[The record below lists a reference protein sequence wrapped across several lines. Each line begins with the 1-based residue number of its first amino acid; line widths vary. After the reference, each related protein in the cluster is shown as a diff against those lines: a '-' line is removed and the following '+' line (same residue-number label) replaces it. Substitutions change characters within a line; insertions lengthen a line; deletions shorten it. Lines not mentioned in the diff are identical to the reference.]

1 MRWLGARPERIRWES
16 GHLSRVVGLRL
27 DDGRNVVLKIRP
39 ASARV
44 RACTAV
50 QADLAANGFPCPRP
64 LTAPAPL
71 GGALATAEE
80 QAADGAQ
87 LESAP
92 DSAALFAGL
101 LADLIRLAPG
111 PAERFMLR
119 PSPPWVGWDHPEAA
133 IWPVPDHLGRNLNAA
148 AGPHWLDQAA
158 GRARACLRQLRAPLV
173 IGHAD
178 WESQNI
184 RWAGR
189 RPLAVHDWDSV
200 AAQPEA
206 AIAGA
211 ASAVWPAAGA
221 PGQAATVEQSEA
233 FLAAYESV
241 RRRPW
246 AADERRA
253 CWAAG
258 IWIRSYNAKHDA
270 AKGGGPQL
278 DLLSDEI
285 GIRLRQ
291 AGL

>member
-1 MRWLGARPERIRWES
+1 VLQVANVAADDETAVSPVLAAWCIRWLGARPERVAWEA
-16 GHLSRVVGLRL
+16 GQLSRVVGLRL
-27 DDGRNVVLKIRP
+27 DDGRDVVVKIRL
-39 ASARV
+39 ASSARI

-50 QADLAANGFPCPRP
+50 QAALAEKGFPCPRP
-64 LTAPAPL
+64 ITAPAPFD
-71 GGALATAEE
+71 GAVATAEE

-87 LESAP
+87 LAPAP

-111 PAERFMLR
+111 PARRFMLR
-119 PSPPWVGWDHPEAA
+119 PSPPWVGWDHPGATL
-133 IWPVPDHLGRNLNAA
+133 WPVPDHLGRDLNTA
-148 AGPHWLDQAA
+148 AGPRWLDLAA
-158 GRARACLRQLRAPLV
+158 GRARASLRKLRAPLV

-221 PGQAATVEQSEA
+221 PGQAATVP
-233 FLAAYESV
+233 V
-241 RRRPW
+241 
-246 AADERRA
+246 
-253 CWAAG
+253 
-258 IWIRSYNAKHDA
+258 
-270 AKGGGPQL
+270 
-278 DLLSDEI
+278 
-285 GIRLRQ
+285 
-291 AGL
+291 